1 MFLFFSINFR
11 ATLYYFIILLVIEIL
26 NNLMLLSPFSYIS
39 RSQSAFCVPKI
50 SGSLRETLNEIFALA
65 LATFLLLLVASQIPP
80 VVFPPGDCIPLRI
93 TAVLIILFPHGPQA
107 KRPRIDTADYLPRF
121 SWGRRHNAED
131 LKIGD
136 FYARRSKYVSR

>member
-1 MFLFFSINFR
+1 MFLFYSINFR

-26 NNLMLLSPFSYIS
+26 NNLMLSPFSYIS

-50 SGSLRETLNEIFALA
+50 SGFLRETKWNFCTCISDVSALSPSC
-65 LATFLLLLVASQIPP
+65 FVIPP
-80 VVFPPGDCIPLRI
+80 IVFPPGDCIPLRI

-107 KRPRIDTADYLPRF
+107 KRPRIDTTDYVPRF